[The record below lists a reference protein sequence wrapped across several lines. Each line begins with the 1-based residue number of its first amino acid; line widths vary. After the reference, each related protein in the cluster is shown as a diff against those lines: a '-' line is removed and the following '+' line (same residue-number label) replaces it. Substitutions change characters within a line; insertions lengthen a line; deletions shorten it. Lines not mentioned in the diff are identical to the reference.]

1 MTDPYAPPGGF
12 PPGGPWTQPD
22 QPSSYGPIPQSGQF
36 SGHPDFGQPG
46 YGQPGYPAPTAA
58 VPPVWYPGL
67 VRTDY
72 ARWAKR
78 VGGSLIDHLP
88 TYVGMII
95 LYVGYFIWLL
105 AVVNSSFETVPF
117 GAGGIAMV
125 VGGAIMLAGIGWNVY
140 NRWIVG
146 GRTGQSL
153 GKRVTKIKLIS
164 EQTDQPIGAMN
175 AFLRDLVHILDGAAY
190 VGYLWPLWDD
200 KRQTFA
206 DKLMRTIVVD
216 AAPTAPASAPGPGPG

>member
-1 MTDPYAPPGGF
+1 
-12 PPGGPWTQPD
+12 
-22 QPSSYGPIPQSGQF
+22 
-36 SGHPDFGQPG
+36 
-46 YGQPGYPAPTAA
+46 
-58 VPPVWYPGL
+58 
-67 VRTDY
+67 
-72 ARWAKR
+72 
-78 VGGSLIDHLP
+78 
-88 TYVGMII
+88 
-95 LYVGYFIWLL
+95 
-105 AVVNSSFETVPF
+105 
-117 GAGGIAMV
+117 MV
-125 VGGAIMLAGIGWNVY
+125 AGGAIMLAGIGWNVY

-175 AFLRDLVHILDGAAY
+175 AFLRDLVHMLDGAAC

-216 AAPTAPASAPGPGPG
+216 AAPATPVSAPDPGPARLSSAFTAAAPTPDTLGPVVRPGDPQGGQSDHRQSRRP